1 MDPNASYKGTSNPLA
16 PPARDLPL
24 SGVRVLD
31 LATVIAGPYAASILG
46 EFGAEVIKVEQPG
59 VGCSLRR
66 FGTPTP
72 VGDTVTWLGES
83 RNKKSITVNLRTD
96 EGQGVLKR
104 LAAEA
109 DVVVENFR
117 PGTMER
123 WGLGWD
129 VLHELNPRLVMLRV
143 TGYGQTGPY
152 RQRPG
157 FARVAHAVGGL
168 AYLAGMPRGVPVTPG
183 STTLGDYMTG
193 LYGCIGILMALRHRD
208 LTGEGQYVDAALY
221 ESVFRCTGELAPAY
235 GRYGIVRERKGPNN
249 NENACPNGHF
259 PTQDDRWVAIT
270 CPTDKLFSRLAEA
283 MGKPELAADHV
294 FGRAE
299 VRLEHHH
306 DVNEIVRDWCGAH
319 PCQEILDRCHAAGAP
334 AGPLNTIADIFAD
347 RQFHARRTMVAV
359 DDDEVGE
366 TIIVPNTLPR
376 LSETPGEIRH
386 LGPRLGAHTEQILK
400 DLLGLD
406 DDDIAALREKDAI

>member
-1 MDPNASYKGTSNPLA
+1 MDQTEPTTGTE
-16 PPARDLPL
+16 RTLPL
-24 SGVRVLD
+24 DGIRVLD

-66 FGTPTP
+66 FGTPTS
-72 VGDTVTWLGES
+72 VGDTVSWLSES
-83 RNKKSITVNLRTD
+83 RNKKSITVNLRTS

-104 LAAEA
+104 LVEQS
-109 DVVVENFR
+109 DVLVENFR

-123 WGLGWD
+123 WNLGWG
-129 VLHELNPRLVMLRV
+129 VLREINSRLVMLRV

-152 RQRPG
+152 RNRPG

-193 LYGCIGILMALRHRD
+193 LYGCIGILLALRHRD
-208 LTGEGQYVDAALY
+208 ATGEGQYVDAALY

-235 GRYGIVRERKGPNN
+235 GANGTVRERGGPHN

-259 PTQDDRWVAIT
+259 PTSDGRWVAIT
-270 CPTDKLFSRLAEA
+270 CPTDKLFARLAQA

-294 FGRAE
+294 FGRQE
-299 VRLEHHH
+299 ERLAYHHE
-306 DVNEIVRDWCGAH
+306 VNEIVRDWAGALT
-319 PCQEILDRCHAAGAP
+319 CQEILDRCSALGAP
-334 AGPLNTIADIFAD
+334 AGPVNTIADIFGD
-347 RQFHARRTMVAV
+347 RQVHARKTMLAV
-359 DDDEVGE
+359 EDDDLGE
-366 TIIVPNTLPR
+366 TLMVPNTFPR
-376 LSETPGEIRH
+376 LSRTPGEIRH
-386 LGPRLGAHTEQILK
+386 LGPRLGTHTEEVLGG
-400 DLLGLD
+400 LLGLSTD
-406 DDDIAALREKDAI
+406 EIGELRRGGHV